1 MGLTKSQFGLI
12 RPVDVFDDFFS
23 ILRIDYDYGLYFL
36 SCYNFEIL
44 IFIVLGRLN
53 ELGPNYPFNTSTIHI
68 QYPLSTIHIHYPLSY
83 TLYPKSDLLVL
94 SWFYSIFPPTQFK
107 SVLLDFRANSF

>member
-12 RPVDVFDDFFS
+12 RPVDVFEYFFP
-23 ILRIDYDYGLYFL
+23 ILWIDNDYGLYFL

-68 QYPLSTIHIHYPLSY
+68 QYPVSSIHYPIPY
-83 TLYPKSDLLVL
+83 TLSR
-94 SWFYSIFPPTQFK
+94 IC
-107 SVLLDFRANSF
+107 SF